1 MGQRAATDA
10 VQSTVAAGAAG
21 YAIGLGIATARGT
34 ANGARFGVPSA
45 IIGGQLVWLLAFMMP
60 LKTAQ
65 ITIIRIVEFQT
76 NLDEFNFIKA
86 SGGKCYEKQT
96 FDIS

>member
-10 VQSTVAAGAAG
+10 VQSTVAAGTAG
-21 YAIGLGIATARGT
+21 YGLGIATARGT

-45 IIGGQLVWLLAFMMP
+45 IIGGRLVWLLAFMMP

-65 ITIIRIVEFQT
+65 ITTIRIVEFQT

-86 SGGKCYEKQT
+86 SSGKCYEKQT